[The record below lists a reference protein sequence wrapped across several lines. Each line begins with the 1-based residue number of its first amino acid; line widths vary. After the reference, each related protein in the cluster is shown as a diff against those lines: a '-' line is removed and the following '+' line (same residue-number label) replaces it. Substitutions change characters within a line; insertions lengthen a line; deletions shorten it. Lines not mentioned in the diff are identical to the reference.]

1 MSSEA
6 AVAALT
12 SGANRLAK
20 IIDGS
25 QLRRVALCSL
35 MVAALAIPL
44 IISSRYGQVL
54 ATRAGIYVLIVIGLN
69 LVSGYG
75 GQISIGHGAL
85 VAVGAYT
92 AALGMVDLGLNFWLA
107 ACLAIVLTTVFGGL
121 MALPALRLSTWYFA
135 LVTLGFAEVV
145 GGLLVEMKWLTHGF
159 TGVVGISM
167 PKIGGWSLQAKDFL
181 WLVIVLNILVFIAY
195 RNLVNSRFGRAL
207 VAVRVDPAPAI
218 AAGVSVTKV
227 KLMAFALSAGL
238 AGLGGALFA
247 VQKTVV
253 TPDDF
258 TAEFSI
264 FFLLV
269 MVLGGEGRLWGPL
282 LGTIA
287 LLTLP
292 TLMEGLSQWRLLV
305 YGVVLLVLI
314 LFAPFGLDGA
324 IAAAWARLRV
334 ALGLTPERAPLLPA
348 RAMQALNE
356 TDAAN
361 AHALLDRVD
370 GAQLQVRDIVKTF
383 GGVVALNGVQLSVR
397 AGSTHAL
404 VGPNGS
410 GKTTLVNVISGFYPP
425 DRGTVLIADIANAGM
440 AAPVVAR
447 LGVGR
452 TFQTPRLLPDLSV
465 LENVMLGAYARER
478 ALLVELALR
487 SPRANRERE
496 QIMVDAVS
504 YLRFVGLGEKLG
516 VPATSLPHGQQRL
529 VEVARALLGRPRL
542 LLLDEPAAGLSLS
555 ELDRLADLIRAIKKL
570 GTTVLI
576 VEHHIDLV
584 ADICDH
590 VTVLDQGRVLA
601 TGTPAEVFKDEAV
614 ALAYMGKTPAR
625 LSSATQDR

>member
-1 MSSEA
+1 MIL
-6 AVAALT
+6 AL
-12 SGANRLAK
+12 
-20 IIDGS
+20 
-25 QLRRVALCSL
+25 V
-35 MVAALAIPL
+35 VPL
-44 IISSRYGQVL
+44 LVTSRYGQVL

-85 VAVGAYT
+85 VAVGGYA

-107 ACLAIVLTTVFGGL
+107 ACLGIAVTTFFGGL

-145 GGLLVEMKWLTHGF
+145 GGLLVEMSWLTHGF
-159 TGVVGISM
+159 TGVVGIPM
-167 PKIGGWSLQAKDFL
+167 PKIGSWVWRSQEFL
-181 WLVIVLNILVFIAY
+181 WFVILLNIVVFIAY

-207 VAVRVDPAPAI
+207 VSVRVDPAPAT
-218 AAGVSVTKV
+218 AAGVSVTRV
-227 KLMAFALSAGL
+227 KLTAFAFSAGL

-247 VQKTVV
+247 VQKTVL

-258 TAEFSI
+258 TADFSI

-282 LGTIA
+282 LGTLV

-314 LFAPFGLDGA
+314 IFAPFGLDGA
-324 IAAAWARLRV
+324 IAAGWARLRV
-334 ALGLTPERAPLLPA
+334 ALGLPPRRAPEMLSSA
-348 RAMQALNE
+348 SHRGDRAGVV
-356 TDAAN
+356 DRP
-361 AHALLDRVD
+361 LDRVE
-370 GAQLQVRDIVKTF
+370 GATLHVREVVKTF
-383 GGVVALNGVQLSVR
+383 GGVVALNGVQLDIP

-425 DRGTVLIADIANAGM
+425 DSGTVKIADFASAGR

-465 LENVMLGAYARER
+465 LENVMLGAYTRER
-478 ALLVELALR
+478 ASLVELALR
-487 SPRANRERE
+487 MPRANRERR
-496 QIMVDAVS
+496 QIMDDATG
-504 YLRFVGLGEKLG
+504 YLEFVGLAGKLFE
-516 VPATSLPHGQQRL
+516 PATELPHGQQRL

-542 LLLDEPAAGLSLS
+542 LLLDEPAAGLSLT

-601 TGTPAEVFKDEAV
+601 QGTPTDVFNNEVV
-614 ALAYMGKTPAR
+614 ALAYMGKAPVRAA
-625 LSSATQDR
+625 SVPQGA